1 MFSYGKKQWALGRSI
16 YGYRSWREKRRI
28 TLFVGRSYKN
38 RKQLKELI
46 EYFDNYQPL
55 PNLLDKHEGIYEVI
69 NRVFLF
75 KNSSAKE
82 RLAAIKDHFD
92 MLPKYFTQEAIY
104 GDV

>member
-69 NRVFLF
+69 NRVFFL
-75 KNSSAKE
+75 KIH
-82 RLAAIKDHFD
+82 RLKSVWQRLKI
-92 MLPKYFTQEAIY
+92 I
-104 GDV
+104 